1 MRVALSLA
9 SQRFSNRGS
18 AAEEDIVLVEQ
29 IPVVAEPE
37 LMLIGQRFQANENAV
52 GIVDNDIQAQVQREA
67 LLNNLD
73 IAFLSS
79 TLHL

>member
-1 MRVALSLA
+1 M
-9 SQRFSNRGS
+9 
-18 AAEEDIVLVEQ
+18 LVEQ